1 MERNP
6 LPPLPMCIQE
16 QIQNLPYTM
25 DDVGLSG
32 STVIVFAD
40 RVLKIEPHS
49 TKVDGT
55 VEMMHWLTGKLP
67 IPQVIEYAVENGLSY
82 LLMTRIP
89 GEMCCSPYYMAH
101 SDEMV
106 SLMAEGLK
114 RLWSIDITG
123 CPREC
128 PLENELQE
136 ALRRI
141 RNGRLSPDEL
151 AECGFETAEDMA
163 HWLETHPVPYE
174 PVLSHGDYCLP
185 NLLLKD
191 GKISGFIDIGD
202 IGIADRYSDIVDCWN
217 SLKNN
222 FGGVFGGP
230 VYPDFDP
237 DILFEKL
244 GITIDPEKFRYC
256 RLIEKALS

>member
-1 MERNP
+1 VENAAFLRMPESIRAHIDG
-6 LPPLPMCIQE
+6 LSC
-16 QIQNLPYTM
+16 TV
-25 DDVGLSG
+25 DDMGLSG
-32 STVIVFAD
+32 STVVLFEDA
-40 RVLKIEPHS
+40 VLKIEPHS
-49 TKVDGT
+49 AKVDGA
-55 VEMMHWLTGKLP
+55 VEMMHWLADRLP
-67 IPQVIEYAVENGLSY
+67 LPQVIEYAVENGLSY

-89 GEMCCSPYYMAH
+89 GEMCCSPYYMEH

-106 SLMAEGLK
+106 GLMAEGLK
-114 RLWSIDITG
+114 RLWAIDIAD
-123 CPREC
+123 CPRERT
-128 PLENELQE
+128 LQGDLNA
-136 ALRRI
+136 ALQRI
-141 RNGRLSPDEL
+141 RNGRLNPDEL
-151 AECGFETAEDMA
+151 SECGFETAEDMA
-163 HWLETHPVPYE
+163 LWLESHPMEYD

-185 NLLLKD
+185 NLLLQD
-191 GKISGFIDIGD
+191 GQISGYIDIGG